1 VDDYLH
7 TYPSS
12 TTLTHSPLPPL
23 FVEIEIHPLRGFF
36 FFVPVIEKQLLARRD
51 VAKREHPDSA
61 IEKEKGQSFVTCMS
75 KQSGG
80 SGPPKCVGIWES
92 PDTYRC
98 SPRHINT
105 LGTQF
110 GVSL

>member
-1 VDDYLH
+1 
-7 TYPSS
+7 
-12 TTLTHSPLPPL
+12 
-23 FVEIEIHPLRGFF
+23 
-36 FFVPVIEKQLLARRD
+36 
-51 VAKREHPDSA
+51 
-61 IEKEKGQSFVTCMS
+61 MS

-80 SGPPKCVGIWES
+80 SGPPQCVGIWER